1 MVAASVDQVN
11 VSTYEFS
18 SLLYLNTV
26 AMTERDAR
34 SPAAVAGPAP
44 DVASSGNSF
53 EGALPTEIDSQ
64 FHGAWFAF
72 NDEDCDRLVAPRA
85 GRLLAF
91 TSGFENLHQVQPI
104 QNGNRFA
111 LSVWFRRLTPDEL
124 DGPQNARTGVVSR
137 ETSVWWGVST
147 AITAMLGVGAVSQA
161 LGWCPSGGL

>member
-34 SPAAVAGPAP
+34 SPAAGAGPAP

-53 EGALPTEIDSQ
+53 EGT

-104 QNGNRFA
+104 RNGNRFA

-124 DGPQNARTGVVSR
+124 DDPQNARVGVVSR
-137 ETSVWWGVST
+137 ETRARWGVST
-147 AITAMLGVGAVSQA
+147 AIAGMLGVGAVAQA
-161 LGWCPSGGL
+161 LGWCPSG

>member
-1 MVAASVDQVN
+1 MVVTSVDQVN
-11 VSTYEFS
+11 VSNYEFS

-34 SPAAVAGPAP
+34 STAAAAAAVACPAP

-53 EGALPTEIDSQ
+53 EGA
-64 FHGAWFAF
+64 FNGAWFAF

-104 QNGNRFA
+104 RNGNRFA
-111 LSVWFRRLTPDEL
+111 LSVWFRRLAPEEL
-124 DGPQNARTGVVSR
+124 DGPQNARASR
-137 ETSVWWGVST
+137 ATRVGWGVST
-147 AITAMLGVGAVSQA
+147 AVAAMLGVGAAAQA
-161 LGWCPSGGL
+161 LGWFPSG